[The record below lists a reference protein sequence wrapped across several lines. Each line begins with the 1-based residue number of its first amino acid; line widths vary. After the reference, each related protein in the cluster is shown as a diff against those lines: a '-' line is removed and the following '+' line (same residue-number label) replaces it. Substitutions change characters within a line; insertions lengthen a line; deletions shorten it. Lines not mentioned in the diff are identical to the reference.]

1 MYVCFVFLVFFFFF
15 FLNFNFVF
23 LNVFSIMFRE
33 FFRIHRIGFMIFDVL
48 DQTSVVHHQESVCE
62 K

>member
-1 MYVCFVFLVFFFFF
+1 VDFISCIFLYSLVFCSKTFATIV
-15 FLNFNFVF
+15 L
-23 LNVFSIMFRE
+23 IRE
-33 FFRIHRIGFMIFDVL
+33 FFRIHRIGFFIFDVS